1 MDLFKDKY
9 LLTKE
14 YFEKKPVTPDE
25 ETLTQQ
31 LNLAPVDKR
40 EPTPKEEESPPGCCF
55 GHEVLDGKIVG
66 LYFSAGWCPPCQTFT
81 HLLCETY
88 DELVKRNSNFEVVF
102 LSFDKNVDEMETYFR
117 SKHGNWY
124 CLPFD
129 DPFKE

>member
-40 EPTPKEEESPPGCCF
+40 EPTPKEEESPPGRCF

-81 HLLCETY
+81 PLLCEMY

-102 LSFDKNVDEMETYFR
+102 LSFDKNADEMETYFR

-124 CLPFD
+124 CLPLD